1 MSASSK
7 KIQNTKRIILESAEK
22 LFMKYGIK
30 KVTIQDIASE
40 AGISKMTFYRSY
52 SNKEEVALHV
62 IQSISAKYMEKYQ
75 MIMSKPIPFPERIQ
89 AFIFLKSEGSK
100 DFSPEFIKDVH
111 NLEASPLLD
120 EIHKL
125 QIRSREIFME
135 DLRKAKEE
143 GHLRSDVKL
152 EMISYLINDMSSKIN
167 DEIFLSLFKDLAEAS
182 EQLMK
187 HFFNGIL
194 PAGSQL

>member
-1 MSASSK
+1 MSIVSEK
-7 KIQNTKRIILESAEK
+7 TLNTKRTILESAEK

-40 AGISKMTFYRSY
+40 AGISKMTFYRSFT
-52 SNKEEVALHV
+52 NKEAVACEV

-75 MIMSKPIPFPERIQ
+75 SIMIKAIPFSEKIK

-100 DFSPEFIKDVH
+100 DFSKEFIKDVYDA
-111 NLEASPLLD
+111 EISPLQD
-120 EIHKL
+120 EIYKL
-125 QIRSREIFME
+125 QVQSRAIFME
-135 DLRKAKEE
+135 DLRKAKENGE
-143 GHLRSDVKL
+143 LRSDVNL
-152 EMISYLINDMSSKIN
+152 DMIAYLINDLSIKIK
-167 DEIFLSLFKDLAEAS
+167 DEQLLSIFDDFMEAT

-194 PAGSQL
+194 PVETQL